1 MREIRNCFCSSISF
15 AGFWHKSMVFCAAI
29 NCGNNSKS
37 KVSTF
42 KFPED
47 PKLRKEWLI
56 KMKRESFEPTKHS
69 RICADHFTADCFQQ
83 NLAIRSYL
91 GSTFKPR
98 RLNLKKDAVPTIFN
112 FEKKRK
118 CSEEQVE
125 HPKNKTAARGNPGER
140 VRPAFAKRRGLEVSV
155 LHLYLL

>member
-1 MREIRNCFCSSISF
+1 MIVKRSAKLSESCRRIKLVASLLTNSESAGNSKLFLLARDGISF
-15 AGFWHKSMVFCAAI
+15 AGFQHKGMVFCAAI
-29 NCGNNSKS
+29 NCRNDSKS

-47 PKLRKEWLI
+47 PKLRKEWLL

-83 NLAIRSYL
+83 NLAIRTSL

-98 RLNLKKDAVPTIFN
+98 RLNLKK
-112 FEKKRK
+112 K
-118 CSEEQVE
+118 CSTDV
-125 HPKNKTAARGNPGER
+125 
-140 VRPAFAKRRGLEVSV
+140 F
-155 LHLYLL
+155 